1 MANFDFTQFISFD
14 SILPYDTVQNKM
26 ESIFKKKGFSIIKF
40 EEIENVK
47 KNYYSDYWRGY
58 TFELK
63 RDDFLSEFMDWK
75 LVENIPPMVNEFIGI
90 IDTILMLD
98 ISDLRV
104 IICSFAEK
112 EKTSDEFVYTDRKKI
127 YKELFKMSPFSF
139 NCPDNLIISIL
150 DFNMIE

>member
-14 SILPYDTVQNKM
+14 SILPYDTVQNKI

>member
-1 MANFDFTQFISFD
+1 
-14 SILPYDTVQNKM
+14 
-26 ESIFKKKGFSIIKF
+26 
-40 EEIENVK
+40 
-47 KNYYSDYWRGY
+47 
-58 TFELK
+58 
-63 RDDFLSEFMDWK
+63 MDWK

-127 YKELFKMSPFSF
+127 YKELFKMLTFSF
-139 NCPDNLIISIL
+139 KCSDNLIISIL
-150 DFNMIE
+150 DFNIIE

>member
-1 MANFDFTQFISFD
+1 
-14 SILPYDTVQNKM
+14 
-26 ESIFKKKGFSIIKF
+26 
-40 EEIENVK
+40 
-47 KNYYSDYWRGY
+47 
-58 TFELK
+58 
-63 RDDFLSEFMDWK
+63 MDWK

-150 DFNMIE
+150 DFNIIE

>member
-14 SILPYDTVQNKM
+14 SILPYDTVQNKI

-150 DFNMIE
+150 DFNLIE